1 MRFITPVLLL
11 VISGLIFFLFVDP
24 QYRQAKEL
32 RAKDAE
38 YTAALYKTSELR
50 NQLEQ
55 KLAAA
60 NNINAVDR
68 EKLVKMLPNNIDNVQ
83 LILDLDNIASRYGLV
98 VRNIKVDQAAAGQGV
113 IGEDNSPYGTVR
125 VAFTVSARYEDFKK
139 LLDDLEHSLR
149 LIDIETISFSTNNG
163 PSAEFSD
170 YAVGFKT
177 YWLK

>member
-1 MRFITPVLLL
+1 MRFIAPILLL
-11 VISGLIFFLFVDP
+11 IISGLIFFLFIDP
-24 QYRQAKEL
+24 QYKDAKEL

-60 NNINAVDR
+60 NNIDEADR
-68 EKLVKMLPNNIDNVQ
+68 QKLVKMLPNNIDNVQ

-98 VRNIKVDQAAAGQGV
+98 VRNIKVDQATAGQGV
-113 IGEDNSPYGTVR
+113 IGEDTRAYGTVR
-125 VAFTVSARYEDFKK
+125 ASFTVTARYEDFKS

-149 LIDIETISFSTNNG
+149 IIDVDGIAFNSLNG
-163 PSAEFSD
+163 ASPEFSD
-170 YAVGFKT
+170 YSVTFKT